1 METPSRQSCLQC
13 RHYYI
18 TWDSWFPYGC
28 RAMQFKARI
37 MPLMEV
43 RQASEGPCQF
53 FSPKQ
58 AEPLGK

>member
-1 METPSRQSCLQC
+1 
-13 RHYYI
+13 
-18 TWDSWFPYGC
+18 
-28 RAMQFKARI
+28 MQFKARI

-53 FSPKQ
+53 CSPKQ